1 MNGTVRFVCSSKKK
15 GMVKRSVGSVRLQE
29 DHGVEGDAHAGPGHR
44 QVSLLLEA
52 DIDTQR
58 ALGLELEPGAFGE
71 NLVVAGLDLAR
82 VGIGSRL
89 GLGEA
94 EVEIT
99 QIGKVC
105 HDRCAIYYRTGDCI
119 MPRLGVFGRVVAGG
133 EVAPDTEVRVVE
145 LVEREQI
152 QVAVVTCSDTCSRGE
167 AKDTAGP
174 AVAALAREALAAH
187 IATTRILPDKQE
199 TIEHSLKGLADRG
212 IDLVLT
218 CGGTGCAPRDVTP
231 EATLAVID
239 RQVPGLAERMR
250 AASAEI
256 TPHAW
261 LSRAVAGIRRTTLMV
276 NLPGSEKAATENLT
290 AILDTL
296 PHAVKLLRGH
306 TAHADDP
313 RRRPAAPDTPEARP
327 LKVEVR

>member
-1 MNGTVRFVCSSKKK
+1 MTGTVRFVCTSKKK
-15 GMVKRSVGSVRLQE
+15 GMVKRPVERIRLLA

-44 QVSLLLEA
+44 QVSLLLEQ
-52 DIDTQR
+52 DIDDQR

-82 VGIGSRL
+82 VGIGSVL
-89 GLGEA
+89 TIGEA
-94 EVEIT
+94 VVEIT

-133 EVAPDTEVRVVE
+133 EVAEGTAVCAEA
-145 LVEREQI
+145 LVERGQI

-167 AKDTAGP
+167 AEDTAGP
-174 AVAALAREALAAH
+174 AVAALAVRELPAHVAVTRIVPDEQEAL
-187 IATTRILPDKQE
+187 E
-199 TIEHSLKGLADRG
+199 GCLKELADRG

-218 CGGTGCAPRDVTP
+218 CGGTGCAARDVTP
-231 EATLAVID
+231 EATLAVVD

-250 AASAEI
+250 ASSAAV

-261 LSRAVAGIRRTTLMV
+261 LSRAVAGIRRTTLIV
-276 NLPGSEKAATENLT
+276 NLPGSERAATENLT

-296 PHAVKLLRGH
+296 PHAVRLLRGQ
-306 TAHADDP
+306 TAHANDP
-313 RRRPAAPDTPEARP
+313 RCKVAPATPEVRP

>member
-1 MNGTVRFVCSSKKK
+1 MTGTVRFVCTSKKK
-15 GMVKRSVGSVRLQE
+15 GMVKRPVERIRLQE
-29 DHGVEGDAHAGPGHR
+29 AHGVEGDAHAGPGHR

-52 DIDTQR
+52 DIDDQR

-71 NLVVAGLDLAR
+71 NIVVAGLELAR

-89 GLGEA
+89 AIGEA
-94 EVEIT
+94 EIEIT

-119 MPRLGVFGRVVAGG
+119 MPRLGVFGRVLKGG
-133 EVAPDTEVRVVE
+133 EAAAATAVRVVE
-145 LVEREQI
+145 LVERDRI

-167 AKDTAGP
+167 ATDTAGP
-174 AVAALAREALAAH
+174 AVARLAEARLDAH
-187 IATTRILPDKQE
+187 VAVTRILPDKQE
-199 TIEHSLKGLADRG
+199 TLEHSLKGLADRG

-218 CGGTGCAPRDVTP
+218 CGGTGCGPRDVTP

-256 TPHAW
+256 TSHAW
-261 LSRAVAGIRRTTLMV
+261 LSRAVAGIRRTTLIV
-276 NLPGSEKAATENLT
+276 NLPGSERAATENLT

-296 PHAVKLLRGH
+296 PHAVRLLRGH

-313 RRRPAAPDTPEARP
+313 RRKQVATAKPEAQP
-327 LKVEVR
+327 LKVVVR

>member
-1 MNGTVRFVCSSKKK
+1 MNGTVRFVCTSKKK
-15 GMVKRSVGSVRLQE
+15 GMVKHPVPRARLVA

-52 DIDTQR
+52 DIDAQR

-71 NLVVAGLDLAR
+71 NLVVTGLPLAR
-82 VGIGSRL
+82 IGIGSRL
-89 GLGEA
+89 AIGEA

-133 EVAPDTEVRVVE
+133 EVAPGAPVRVLS
-145 LVEREQI
+145 LVERDRI

-167 AKDTAGP
+167 AVDTAGP
-174 AVAALAREALAAH
+174 AVARLAEARLGAHVALTAVVPDEGEAIEAA
-187 IATTRILPDKQE
+187 
-199 TIEHSLKGLADRG
+199 LKGLADRG
-212 IDLVLT
+212 VDLVLT
-218 CGGTGCAPRDVTP
+218 CGGTGCGPRDVTP
-231 EATLAVID
+231 EATLAVVE

-250 AASAEI
+250 AASAEA

-261 LSRAVAGIRRTTLMV
+261 LSRAVAGIRRHTLIV
-276 NLPGSEKAATENLT
+276 NLPGSERAATENLE
-290 AILDTL
+290 AILEVL
-296 PHAVKLLRGH
+296 PHAVRLLRGH
-306 TAHADDP
+306 TAHAEDP
-313 RRRPAAPDTPEARP
+313 RPRPEAAAPAARP
-327 LKVEVR
+327 LKVEVE